1 MSASRKLRRNMS
13 PPEAKL
19 WLLLRGSPSGVR
31 FRRQY
36 AVGPY
41 VADFYCPAARL
52 IIEIDGM
59 AHVMG
64 NRPNLD
70 VVRAEWLKNEGFEL
84 TRIPAL
90 EVLRDPTAVADA
102 LVRLCTRDR
111 GSAPPPLSCAERSP
125 SPPASPAR
133 RIYSADRPAP
143 DQL

>member
-52 IIEIDGM
+52 VIEIDG
-59 AHVMG
+59 
-64 NRPNLD
+64 
-70 VVRAEWLKNEGFEL
+70 L
-84 TRIPAL
+84 THDFSAAASHDERRDEHIRGLGLQIIRIPAS
-90 EVLRDPTAVADA
+90 EIFQDATAVADA
-102 LVRLCTRDR
+102 LIAMC
-111 GSAPPPLSCAERSP
+111 SEK
-125 SPPASPAR
+125 
-133 RIYSADRPAP
+133 
-143 DQL
+143 